1 MKHYT
6 LAKLKYMVP
15 SKELHPESHRL
26 LPDCCTVNGVLAV
39 VLIAEALALLLQLS
53 DRGPAQRFW
62 VDLGIRSLFVQ
73 WIVLISAAVLC
84 RLSGVFY
91 RRGPG
96 WTGIVAFLI
105 IQAVT
110 LIVSAIVYQFLF
122 ATLSDWFERDP
133 GWQFFL
139 RNLGMSG
146 IVSLILLRY
155 SYVQLRWKRQE
166 RSEAE
171 ARLDALQSRIRPH
184 FLFNSLNTIASLTR
198 SNPALAEEIVQ
209 DLAELF
215 RACLMPHQK
224 LIDVCD
230 ELELVRQYLNIES
243 QRLGK
248 RLKIVWRTETVPGD
262 ARIPPLTLQPLVE
275 NAVKHGIEPSET
287 GGEIRLEGR
296 LEQDELVF
304 CVENSL
310 PADHVVQRRNGN
322 RMALENVEARIQGCF
337 PGRGQVITSVDHGV
351 FRVRLVFP
359 YTRSKR

>member
-1 MKHYT
+1 MIDSNQ
-6 LAKLKYMVP
+6 P
-15 SKELHPESHRL
+15 RPENHRL
-26 LPDCCTVNGVLAV
+26 LPDFCTVQGVLSV

-53 DRGPAQRFW
+53 DRGSAQQFW
-62 VDLGIRSLFVQ
+62 VDLGMRSLFIQ

-84 RLSGVFY
+84 RLSGYFV
-91 RRGPG
+91 RRGPAQ
-96 WTGIVAFLI
+96 TGVIAFLI
-105 IQAVT
+105 IQAVV
-110 LIVSAIVYQFLF
+110 LIVSAIVYRFLF
-122 ATLSDWFERDP
+122 TMLCDWFQRDP
-133 GWQFFL
+133 GLEFFL
-139 RNLGMSG
+139 RNMGMSG

-198 SNPALAEEIVQ
+198 SNPVLAEEIVQ
-209 DLAELF
+209 DLAEIF
-215 RACLMPHQK
+215 RACLMPHRK
-224 LIDVCD
+224 LIDLSD

-248 RLKIVWRTETVPGD
+248 RLNVIWRTETVPGD

-275 NAVKHGIEPSET
+275 NAVKYGIEPAQT
-287 GGEIRLEGR
+287 GGEIRLEGHIDR
-296 LEQDELVF
+296 GKMVF

-310 PADHVVQRRNGN
+310 PEGPGIQHREGN

-337 PGRGQVITSVDHGV
+337 PGLGHVFTSVDNGF
-351 FRVRLVFP
+351 FRVRVVFP
-359 YTRSKR
+359 YTTGAQ